1 MAKHG
6 TSSRREESR
15 KYYKKHRAEI
25 LAKRAARRAA
35 NGDQISLIQRMTR
48 RQLQAY
54 AIAQKEVPCMDCGIR
69 YPTYVMDYDHVRGV
83 KRNTIARVVTN
94 ATSLAVLQEEIAKCD
109 VVCSNCH
116 RIRTHGRGQCG
127 DQRIIS
133 ERGAM

>member
-1 MAKHG
+1 
-6 TSSRREESR
+6 
-15 KYYKKHRAEI
+15 
-25 LAKRAARRAA
+25 
-35 NGDQISLIQRMTR
+35 
-48 RQLQAY
+48 
-54 AIAQKEVPCMDCGIR
+54 MDCGIR